1 MAASAGASL
10 VKKNSLAV
18 PSLVAGALVCLFS
31 VAACTDTNPDQ
42 EPTARPAQEDVP
54 FRQDGTLAFLRA
66 GEPFATVA
74 IEIADNDSSRTRGL
88 MQRSSLDDG
97 TGMLFI
103 FPATDYQSFWMANTQ
118 VSLDIIFVASDS
130 TVVDIHKYTRP
141 LSSDNVGGSELSRF
155 VVELPAGY
163 VDTHGI
169 VEGDRVRW

>member
-1 MAASAGASL
+1 MKTHPS
-10 VKKNSLAV
+10 VPTLAI
-18 PSLVAGALVCLFS
+18 SALVCLLSF
-31 VAACTDTNPDQ
+31 AACADANQNQ
-42 EPTARPAQEDVP
+42 ESTAHPAQEDVP
-54 FRQDGTLAFLRA
+54 FRQDGTLAFVRA

-74 IEIADNDSSRTRGL
+74 VEIADNDSSRTRGL
-88 MQRSSLDDG
+88 MQRSTLDDG

-141 LSSDNVGGSELSRF
+141 LSSDNVGGSQLSRF

-163 VDTHGI
+163 ADTYGI